1 MLLFPLKPGFTRY
14 LAMHPNH
21 QSVNRDFTGS
31 VSLQWFSVRAKG
43 LEAVS
48 CELANFTVAITTV

>member
-1 MLLFPLKPGFTRY
+1 
-14 LAMHPNH
+14 MHPNH

-43 LEAVS
+43 FEAVS